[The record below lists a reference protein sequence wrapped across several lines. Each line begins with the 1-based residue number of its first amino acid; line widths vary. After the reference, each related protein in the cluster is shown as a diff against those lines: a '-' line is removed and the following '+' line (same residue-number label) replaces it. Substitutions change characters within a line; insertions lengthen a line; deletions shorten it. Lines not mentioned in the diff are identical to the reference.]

1 VLDALERYARP
12 LLLIVPGLMLIGAL
26 LAVFG
31 LLFLGWIAYG
41 LGLVGLLLG
50 LPALAAVYRS
60 SMNVYSWLSL
70 FVAFAG
76 AAVSVVVAVV
86 MLDFLAADPWS
97 PEWYMPHEVAELGW
111 VGGALLWLGLGLFG
125 LTAFYARTVSR
136 GAAATLFVAGIV
148 GLLAEVAVLDL
159 PAWGLAVVLAT
170 LALVW
175 LAPVP
180 ERRPRLFD
188 RAVSDEG

>member
-1 VLDALERYARP
+1 VLDVLERYARP
-12 LLLIVPGLMLIGAL
+12 LLLIVPGLLMLGAL
-26 LAVFG
+26 LTVFG

-41 LGLVGLLLG
+41 LGVVGLLLA
-50 LPALAAVYRS
+50 LPALAVTYRS
-60 SMNVYSWLSL
+60 SMNVYTWLSL

-76 AAVSVVVAVV
+76 AALSVVVAVV
-86 MLDFLAADPWS
+86 MLNFLVADPWS
-97 PEWYMPHEVAELGW
+97 PEWYMPHEVVELGW

-125 LTAFYARTVSR
+125 LTAFYARSVPR
-136 GAAATLFVAGIV
+136 GAAATLFVGAIL
-148 GLLAEVAVLDL
+148 GLLAEVNVLNL
-159 PAWGLAVVLAT
+159 LIWGLAVVLAT

-188 RAVSDEG
+188 RAISDEG